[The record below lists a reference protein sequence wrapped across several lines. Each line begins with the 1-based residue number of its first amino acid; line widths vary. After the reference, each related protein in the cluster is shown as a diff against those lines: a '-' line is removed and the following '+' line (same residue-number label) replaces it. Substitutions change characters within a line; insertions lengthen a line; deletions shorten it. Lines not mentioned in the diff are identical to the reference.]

1 MKKFF
6 FLTIALAV
14 TLVSC
19 TQEET
24 LNDNSAN
31 EKMLDSYVIKRNANG
46 SYTLTHNVTIG
57 VNTAYNDNDKVNEV
71 QLFFDGKAVNN
82 SFSRDY
88 TVTNNELNINFITEN
103 TTYSPK
109 IKIIDDNTS
118 EKGTYGLL
126 NDYTVSENA
135 DGTVQ
140 LAFVVDAGVEV
151 SYVYNE
157 VEKINEIKLTAD
169 ANASQLSFTQTYTRN
184 ADGTLKIDFVQPAT
198 TKDEDSDYKKPRLI
212 FNETES

>member
-1 MKKFF
+1 MKKLF
-6 FLTIALAV
+6 FLSIALAI

-24 LNDNSAN
+24 ITDNSAN

-46 SYTLTHNVTIG
+46 SYTLTHKVTPG
-57 VNTAYNDNDKVNEV
+57 VNTVYNDNDKVNEV

-88 TVTNNELNINFITEN
+88 NVTNKELNINFITEN
-103 TTYSPK
+103 TTYHPN

-140 LAFVVDAGVEV
+140 LTFVVDAGVGV

-157 VEKINEIKLTAD
+157 SEKINEIKLTVD
-169 ANASQLSFTQTYTRN
+169 ANASQLSFTQSFERN
-184 ADGTLKIDFVQPAT
+184 ADGTLKIDFVQPNAS
-198 TKDEDSDYKKPRLI
+198 KEEDSDYKKPRII
-212 FNETES
+212 FDEG